1 MSRIVYLVGPEGAGK
16 STNARLL
23 KRYLEGYLGRCVVI
37 PMPEIRSRN
46 LFADVLARFL
56 MRIGRIEYEV
66 RPEGQWVRKVDT
78 VFMRRIYKLWIFIE
92 VVNFLLAYFIKVL
105 PPLIFGC
112 DVILTR
118 FVIDFLTDMY
128 SIARRVNAPLR
139 IPSLLTYVMLRLRFG
154 IDCVVYLDAEYEVLH
169 KRYYIRRST
178 IIEPRW
184 RVGFFRAVSKKIF
197 EFVKDED
204 NSTFYMDTTSMDLR
218 EVNTELIKI
227 VMHHV
232 YGER

>member
-37 PMPEIRSRN
+37 PKPEIRSRN

-92 VVNFLLAYFIKVL
+92 VVNFLLAI
-105 PPLIFGC
+105 
-112 DVILTR
+112 
-118 FVIDFLTDMY
+118 
-128 SIARRVNAPLR
+128 SLR
-139 IPSLLTYVMLRLRFG
+139 YCHR
-154 IDCVVYLDAEYEVLH
+154 
-169 KRYYIRRST
+169 
-178 IIEPRW
+178 
-184 RVGFFRAVSKKIF
+184 
-197 EFVKDED
+197 
-204 NSTFYMDTTSMDLR
+204 
-218 EVNTELIKI
+218 
-227 VMHHV
+227 
-232 YGER
+232 